1 MEGALWLE
9 KLQPS
14 ECENVFP
21 YSFLYPSANWLNFTF
36 AFTMMNGIIGNLLK
50 AEEEKELGNSLF
62 KKGDYELS
70 IFHYTRSINYQP
82 NCSLLYTN
90 RSLAYFKIGAYD
102 KSLEDALK
110 AKDID
115 ENNLKSYYRICEAYN
130 ALNDEENYEKFLKIY
145 NEKRGKKLGK
155 NEQNTGKT
163 EQNTGKTEKNAGK
176 TEKNAGKTRNGY
188 ENLHNDQNCHSDK
201 NRGHLDKR
209 VDRGGGGGEGER
221 EMSSSSGRVQQNDIR
236 RSTELVNLCDRKEE
250 DPFLFFKGPQ
260 TKERN
265 FDVNFEK
272 EKYRNNFLIEEVY
285 DFKEKKENLSAANDN
300 RKKKNDLV
308 VHAKSTINYSNL
320 YDDIDVF
327 SKTIASLFEGNTPL
341 AVHIKK
347 ETGKKITHFDGCNLA
362 TLKSKADMLFSEKK
376 YYLAME
382 IYTEMAQWCDSEKGV
397 YYSTILSNR
406 SACFIEMK
414 KVRSSL
420 CDISA
425 TVNII
430 LPFLEKH
437 KENIKKVKDKIMQP
451 EHVHAEQ
458 PFFQIDLDIYKDVN
472 GIYYQA
478 HKLLIKLFLRYAKF
492 SPLHSGR
499 FKVPS
504 LQQVDTFSRMKG
516 MCYINHDEVEKLKNT
531 IYSKL

>member
-1 MEGALWLE
+1 
-9 KLQPS
+9 
-14 ECENVFP
+14 
-21 YSFLYPSANWLNFTF
+21 
-36 AFTMMNGIIGNLLK
+36 MNNIIGNLLK

-115 ENNLKSYYRICEAYN
+115 EDNLKSYYRICEAYN

-155 NEQNTGKT
+155 TEHNT
-163 EQNTGKTEKNAGK
+163 
-176 TEKNAGKTRNGY
+176 GKTRNGHGHGQGHNH
-188 ENLHNDQNCHSDK
+188 EDLHNDQNCHSDK

-209 VDRGGGGGEGER
+209 VDGGGEER
-221 EMSSSSGRVQQNDIR
+221 EMSLSSGRVQQNDIR
-236 RSTELVNLCDRKEE
+236 RSTELVNLCDRREE
-250 DPFLFFKGPQ
+250 DPFLFFKSTQ

-272 EKYRNNFLIEEVY
+272 AKYRNNFLIEEVY
-285 DFKEKKENLSAANDN
+285 DFKEKKENLSAPNHN

-308 VHAKSTINYSNL
+308 HAKSMINYSNL
-320 YDDIDVF
+320 YDDIGVF
-327 SKTIASLFEGNTPL
+327 SKTLANLFEGNTPL

-347 ETGKKITHFDGCNLA
+347 ETGKKITHFDGCNLQ
-362 TLKSKADMLFSEKK
+362 TLKSKADKLFSEKK

-420 CDISA
+420 CDIS
-425 TVNII
+425 TTMNII
-430 LPFLEKH
+430 LLFLEKH
-437 KENIKKVKDKIMQP
+437 KENIKKVKDKTMQP

-458 PFFQIDLDIYKDVN
+458 PFFQIDLDFYKDIN

-499 FKVPS
+499 FKV
-504 LQQVDTFSRMKG
+504 DTFSRMKG
-516 MCYINHDEVEKLKNT
+516 MCYIDHDEVEKLKNT